1 VALAKVRALH
11 PDFFSD
17 EDVAEV
23 SIPARLLFAGL
34 WCFACDNGHLADKP
48 KQIKRWVYATDD
60 VNAAELLRELEVA
73 GLIKRAENWISIPG
87 LMKRQRIDY
96 RYFKTC
102 DRDDC
107 NKPQK
112 PDSQRETPRAP
123 AEPPQSHAV
132 TTRGPATDG
141 DGDGDG
147 DVTTTP
153 AAADEFDEFWTIY
166 PRKEGKGAARK
177 AWVKAVKSL
186 PASEL
191 LPIVRSYSVRVHG
204 TERRFIPFPATW
216 LNQERWADEVSDQQ
230 GEANSDAGWFQPFT
244 MPPAPPEVE
253 DDPEAYEA
261 WAEGRRAAWRAGERW

>member
-1 VALAKVRALH
+1 MALAKVRALH

-17 EDVAEV
+17 EAVSEV

-48 KQIKRWVYATDD
+48 KQIKRWIYATDD
-60 VNAAELLRELEVA
+60 VNTAELLRELEA
-73 GLIKRAENWISIPG
+73 EELIERGDGWIFIRR
-87 LMKRQRIDY
+87 LVKRQRIDY

-102 DRDDC
+102 DKTGC
-107 NKPQK
+107 GKPEK
-112 PDSQRETPRAP
+112 ADSQRETPSAP
-123 AEPPQSHAV
+123 AVPTQSHAV

-141 DGDGDG
+141 VGDGVG

-153 AAADEFDEFWTIY
+153 AGAEEFEDFWTIY
-166 PRKEGKGAARK
+166 PRREGKGAAKK
-177 AWVKAVKSL
+177 AWAKAVKIL

-204 TERRFIPFPATW
+204 TEKRFIPFPATW
-216 LNQERWADEVSDQQ
+216 LNQERWADEVDEQKA
-230 GEANSDAGWFQPFT
+230 EADGDGGWFQPFT

-253 DDPEAYEA
+253 DDPDAYAE
-261 WAEGRRAAWRAGERW
+261 WAEGRRRAWQAGERW